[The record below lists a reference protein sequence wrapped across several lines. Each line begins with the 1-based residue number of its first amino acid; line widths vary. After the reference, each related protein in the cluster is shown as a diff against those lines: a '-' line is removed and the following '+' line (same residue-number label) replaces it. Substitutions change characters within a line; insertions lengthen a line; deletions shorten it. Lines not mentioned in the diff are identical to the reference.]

1 MSDRIAFPVEYR
13 SFPQMIAGNVTGGV
27 ITFLDISQRKE
38 KEEAIRYQYY
48 HDPLSGLFNR
58 RYFEENRHSMDVP
71 GNLPL
76 SVIYADINV
85 LKLTNDIFGH
95 EAGDELIRKFSEVLL
110 QSCGEKGVIMRVGGD
125 EFIILLPNTHSEETA
140 GILARIREG
149 IRNTRVEAI
158 NGSIS
163 LGSDTKTN
171 EGQSLDVVMANA
183 ENAMYKDKTM
193 NRQSVNKDVIDTIAY
208 VLFSKNDGERRH
220 AEAVGQLSIEMGLSI
235 GLSDAEISKLQCVA
249 LLHDIGKITLD
260 PDILAKDT
268 LVALTE
274 EEHEKIRQ
282 HPIVGYRILNLF
294 DDTLDIAEYIYGHH
308 ERWDG
313 KGYPRGLKGEEI
325 PLISRI
331 IAVVET
337 YDRVLNRT
345 DSASEKRGAIAAK
358 AIMDGVGKQFDPD
371 IAERFAELIKR
382 EDRG

>member
-1 MSDRIAFPVEYR
+1 
-13 SFPQMIAGNVTGGV
+13 MIAGNVAGGV

-48 HDPLSGLFNR
+48 HDELSGLFNR
-58 RYFEENRHSMDVP
+58 RFFEENRHSMDVP
-71 GNLPL
+71 DKLPL

-110 QSCGEKGVIMRVGGD
+110 QVCGEKGVIMRVGGD
-125 EFIILLPNTHSEETA
+125 EFVIFLPNTHSEETA

-158 NGSIS
+158 KCSIS
-163 LGSDTKTN
+163 LGSDTKIN

-235 GLSDAEISKLQCVA
+235 GLSDAEISKLQRAA

-260 PDILAKDT
+260 TDILAKDT

-274 EEHEKIRQ
+274 EEHTKMQQ
-282 HPIVGYRILNLF
+282 HPVVGYRILNLF

-313 KGYPRGLKGEEI
+313 KGYPRGLQGEEI

-331 IAVVET
+331 IAVAET
-337 YDRVLNRT
+337 YDRVLHRN
-345 DSASEKRGAIAAK
+345 DLAPGKRRATAAK

-371 IAERFAELIKR
+371 IAERFVELIKR